1 MTDASERLQALWQVV
16 NELPKENFVNLRY
29 LVKFLDKIVQ
39 YSNSNKM
46 SSQNLAIAMAPSL
59 IWSPTGDED
68 SIGVNM
74 TAANYHSVIVDCL
87 ISNCD
92 WFFPGGMQFYFRI
105 MYH

>member
-16 NELPKENFVNLRY
+16 HELPKENFVNLRY

-39 YSNSNKM
+39 SSSTNKM

-74 TAANYHSVIVDCL
+74 TAANYHSVVIDCL

-92 WFFPGGMQFYFRI
+92 WFFPEGMIIHFHF
-105 MYH
+105 MC